1 MHFEKVYCVRVFRFL
16 GLMLLLASCL
26 NEPDCIITST
36 NLVKVN
42 FKNLE
47 NKARTI
53 VLDSIIVAGLPV
65 PYYKGESTSAVQLP
79 VSPDEDG
86 ATFTFVYEGVRQTL
100 SLTYIRGIEVI
111 SPDCGAYPNFSGLGV
126 MTTSFDSLNLVNDRL
141 LINATVNLEIYL
153 E

>member
-1 MHFEKVYCVRVFRFL
+1 
-16 GLMLLLASCL
+16 MLLLASCL

-42 FKNLE
+42 FKDLG

-53 VLDSIIVAGLPV
+53 ALDSIIVAGLPA
-65 PYYKGESTSAVQLP
+65 PYYKQKSVTNVQLP
-79 VSPDEDG
+79 VSPDKDE
-86 ATFTFVYEGVRQTL
+86 ATFTFVYGGVRQTL
-100 SLTYIRGIEVI
+100 SLSYIRGIEVI
-111 SPDCGAYPNFSGLGV
+111 SPNCGAYPNFSELGV
-126 MTTSFDSLNLVNDRL
+126 MATSFDSLNLVNDRL